1 MRPHPALAA
10 ALLLASFTAP
20 ALAAGDAAR
29 GAESFK
35 TDCGGC
41 HTVAQGG
48 PNRVGPNLW
57 GIVGT
62 TAAES
67 RGTFRFSAPMQRS
80 GLVWDEAT
88 LVRYMLSPRRVVSGT
103 TMSFPGVDDAAEA
116 ADIAAY
122 LATMR

>member
-1 MRPHPALAA
+1 MQRHLTLAA
-10 ALLLASFTAP
+10 ALLCASP
-20 ALAAGDAAR
+20 ALAAGDVAR
-29 GAESFK
+29 GAASFK
-35 TDCGGC
+35 DDCAGC
-41 HTVAQGG
+41 HTVDQGG

-57 GIVGT
+57 GIYGT

-88 LVRYMLSPRRVVSGT
+88 LIRYMLAPRRTVPGT
-103 TMSFPGVDDAAEA
+103 SMTFPGVDDAAEA

-122 LATMR
+122 LATMK

>member
-1 MRPHPALAA
+1 MPRHLTLAA
-10 ALLLASFTAP
+10 ALLALLTAP
-20 ALAAGDAAR
+20 AFAAGDVAR
-29 GAESFK
+29 GANSFK
-35 TDCGGC
+35 DDCSGC
-41 HTVAQGG
+41 HTVVQGG

-57 GIVGT
+57 GIYGT

-67 RGTFRFSAPMQRS
+67 RGTFRFSPPMQRS

-88 LVRYMLSPRRVVSGT
+88 LIRYMLAPRRVVPGT
-103 TMSFPGVDDAAEA
+103 SMTFPGVDDAAEA

>member
-1 MRPHPALAA
+1 MRVNLALVAV
-10 ALLLASFTAP
+10 ALLSTP
-20 ALAAGDAAR
+20 AFAAGDVTR
-29 GAESFK
+29 GANSFK
-35 TDCGGC
+35 DDCAGC
-41 HTVAQGG
+41 HTVNQGG

-57 GIVGT
+57 GIHGT

-88 LVRYMLSPRRVVSGT
+88 LVRYMLSPRRVVPGT
-103 TMSFPGVDDAAEA
+103 SMTFPGVDDAAEA

-122 LATMR
+122 LATMK